1 MGNAKAEKE
10 ELKKL
15 EDEAYFELCQI
26 IAEAMQLQDIELLD
40 FRIASWKNKYKKLLD
55 NPSPE
60 FKKRIEYLLNEY
72 YSSVTQYI
80 QSQIKFRENK
90 RIENQSKAL
99 RELYVIIR
107 DTDDLKTL
115 EKKVDAWK
123 QKYPKDKFLK
133 MYQSKYE
140 RMTSRKNLKENA
152 FDQEM
157 AFKDL
162 VDITKHT
169 GTFDDFSKERE
180 QWEKKYSIH
189 SKFELDDFIR
199 NQSEVKRY
207 SSDEYLHSIS
217 RENEVEKKEVADTH
231 IPETKENSDQHLE
244 QPTSIYSDL
253 DKQAAAY
260 SKLLSISAKRN
271 NINEMFKW
279 VYKNSSI
286 KFNDKYKELILSAT
300 YLDYS
305 PTYLNKLKTPNLN
318 VNNKS
323 LSYEEFDEIDDI
335 KKYAIISYF
344 NLLLPPN
351 KTISNNFFNSCIN
364 TVYAK
369 SEEAKHASSSLN
381 EIPQENLRNGIEI
394 KLSKSDAEQEFDLPE
409 LKKQNIPDTDVKG
422 TSTSE
427 IEEKQEEDIEPEKK
441 LQEDLSAKPEISSY
455 DVPVMTDLSDKIET
469 VVEKDITNESSKNVD
484 ELAIEKEMPKET
496 SATVNEHIEE
506 KIIEEKSI
514 TANEP
519 TEEKVAEGKPIIQ
532 AKVIEEELSEKLPDN
547 QKQTMPIDDNSTTP
561 SIEEKPKKEK
571 LLDSPEKTV
580 EKSSEIDISPSESF
594 KEQEKT
600 VVEDLELTK
609 DSESTQLHQS
619 QIITISPLL
628 FSVINYKSKQAEAIE
643 KIDEHVDD
651 YVLSSSKIMSDNI
664 QTKQKTDWD

>member
-169 GTFDDFSKERE
+169 GTFDDFLKERE

-381 EIPQENLRNGIEI
+381 EISQENLRNGIEI

-519 TEEKVAEGKPIIQ
+519 TEKKVAEGKPIIQ

-561 SIEEKPKKEK
+561 SIEEKPKKEE

-600 VVEDLELTK
+600 VVEDLELTE

>member
-231 IPETKENSDQHLE
+231 IPETKENSDKHLE

-369 SEEAKHASSSLN
+369 SEETKHASSSLN
-381 EIPQENLRNGIEI
+381 EISQENLRNGIEI

-441 LQEDLSAKPEISSY
+441 LREDLSAKPEISSY

-532 AKVIEEELSEKLPDN
+532 SKVIEEELSEKLPDN

-561 SIEEKPKKEK
+561 SIEEKPKKEE

-580 EKSSEIDISPSESF
+580 EKSSEIDISPSGSF
-594 KEQEKT
+594 KEQEKA
-600 VVEDLELTK
+600 VVEDLELTE

>member
-169 GTFDDFSKERE
+169 GTFDDFLKERE

-244 QPTSIYSDL
+244 QPTSIYYDL

-305 PTYLNKLKTPNLN
+305 PTYLKKLKTPNLN

-381 EIPQENLRNGIEI
+381 EISQENLRNGIEI